1 MNETFQNLVAWLR
14 KKLKGW
20 RTILF
25 GALVTIASIAAEIF
39 ESLHTIDLAPL
50 LPPEYALRIISIIG
64 LVTILLRLVT
74 TGRIGQKDC

>member
-1 MNETFQNLVAWLR
+1 MNKAFQNLVARLR
-14 KKLKGW
+14 KRLKGW

-25 GALVTIASIAAEIF
+25 GMLVTLASIAAEIF
-39 ESLHTIDLAPL
+39 ESLHAVDLTPL